1 MPSSARRR
9 DWGILKQALSCF
21 GRLHDVPWHTFVKAY
36 IDCVEFAVMFGIHH
50 IIVYIES
57 KDECCPELASGR
69 PALLGAP
76 Y

>member
-1 MPSSARRR
+1 M
-9 DWGILKQALSCF
+9 
-21 GRLHDVPWHTFVKAY
+21 PWHTFVKAY